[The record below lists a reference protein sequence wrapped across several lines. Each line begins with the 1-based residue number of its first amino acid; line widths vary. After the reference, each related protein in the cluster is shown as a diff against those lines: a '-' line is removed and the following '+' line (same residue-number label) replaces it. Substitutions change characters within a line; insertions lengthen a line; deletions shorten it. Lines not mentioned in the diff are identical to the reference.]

1 MTGRPAQSARSSS
14 RTEHPELTRALRRR
28 ALLGVAAGASA
39 AALLGVASPLAHA
52 ADGARTESG
61 GHGHGHGGGGRRP
74 IVERGRLG
82 IQLYTLRDMTEKLGF
97 ARVFEEL
104 ADYGYDSVE
113 FAGYTQGTGDL
124 SLRELKRRMRDNGLR
139 GIGSHVGYYSDN
151 PDDYTFATQLDK
163 VVDDA
168 AALGLP
174 HVGTA
179 ASPDRYGR
187 TVDAWKRAAEDF
199 NTYGAA
205 ARKRGLKFYQHNHQM
220 EFGFAEDRPDVR
232 LYDVL
237 LAETDPE
244 LVYLEMDIYWAY
256 AGQYRFS
263 VRPDGTPAPFEPLDY
278 VLKAPH
284 RYPLF
289 HVKDGEHDEA
299 SEDGFHM
306 ADVGDGDIDYE
317 KFIGTVSKHHD
328 RHGGHRGGHHW
339 LMERDDA
346 VDPAANPAGSLTS
359 ARRSAAYL
367 RGKRPH
373 TVD

>member
-1 MTGRPAQSARSSS
+1 MTSERN
-14 RTEHPELTRALRRR
+14 PELDRALRRR
-28 ALLGVAAGASA
+28 GFLGVAAGATA
-39 AALLGVASPLAHA
+39 AAMLGGGSALAA
-52 ADGARTESG
+52 QPS
-61 GHGHGHGGGGRRP
+61 GGGRHRP
-74 IVERGRLG
+74 IVPRGKLG
-82 IQLYTLRDMTEKLGF
+82 IQLYTLRDQTQALGF

-104 ADYGYDSVE
+104 RRYDYDSVE
-113 FAGYTQGTGDL
+113 FAGYTQGTGDI
-124 SLRELKRRMRDNGLR
+124 SLKQLRRLMRDNGLR

-187 TVDAWKRAAEDF
+187 TVDGWKRAAADF
-199 NTYGAA
+199 NAYGEA

-237 LAETDPE
+237 LEETDPE

-256 AGQYRFS
+256 AGKYRFS
-263 VRPDGTPAPFEPLDY
+263 KRPDGTPAPFEPLDY
-278 VLKAPH
+278 VKSAPH

-299 SEDGFHM
+299 SADGYHM
-306 ADVGDGDIDYE
+306 VDVGDGDIDYE
-317 KFIGTVSKHHD
+317 RFIGALTRRKGRHHD
-328 RHGGHRGGHHW
+328 HHF
-339 LMERDDA
+339 LVERDDA
-346 VDPAANPAGSLTS
+346 PDPDVNPAGSLST
-359 ARRSAAYL
+359 ARRSAKHL
-367 RGKRPH
+367 RRRC
-373 TVD
+373 

>member
-1 MTGRPAQSARSSS
+1 MSS
-14 RTEHPELTRALRRR
+14 RSADPQYAELHRRLRRR
-28 ALLGVAAGASA
+28 GFLGVAAGATAATLLGARPA
-39 AALLGVASPLAHA
+39 AAAPQAAAA
-52 ADGARTESG
+52 ADHRSC
-61 GHGHGHGGGGRRP
+61 RP
-74 IVERGRLG
+74 IVPRGRLG
-82 IQLYTLRDMTEKLGF
+82 IQLYTLRDQVQQLGF
-97 ARVFEEL
+97 GPVFREL
-104 ADYGYDSVE
+104 ERYGYDSVE

-124 SLRELKRRMRDNGLR
+124 TLRQLKRLMREHGLR
-139 GIGSHVGYYSDN
+139 GIGSHVGYYSAD
-151 PDDYTFATQLDK
+151 PAAYTFATQLEK

-187 TVDAWKRAAEDF
+187 TVDGWKRAAEDF

-205 ARKRGLKFYQHNHQM
+205 ARARGLTFYQHNHQM
-220 EFGFAEDRPDVR
+220 EFGFAEDKPHVR

-244 LVYLEMDIYWAY
+244 LVHLEMDIYWAY
-256 AGQYRFS
+256 AGQHRFS
-263 VRPDGTPAPFEPLDY
+263 VRPDGTPAPFDPLDY
-278 VLKAPH
+278 VLAAPH

-299 SEDGFHM
+299 SPDGYHM
-306 ADVGDGDIDYE
+306 VDVGDGDIDYE
-317 KFIGTVSKHHD
+317 HFIGTVL
-328 RHGGHRGGHHW
+328 RRHRGRRTDHHW

-346 VDPAANPAGSLTS
+346 VDPDANPAGSFTS

-367 RGKRPH
+367 RGRRHP
-373 TVD
+373 